1 MSQQFRGTGNQFRSE
16 DEAEILAREIDELKS
31 EINRLE
37 GELKKS
43 NSQTEEFER
52 RWYLVQDKVEDL
64 YTQSQGLS
72 NEINDFQSTIERQSV
87 ENQKLKGQQA
97 VLIDLL
103 RECLSVINTIDGD
116 DSDEIECLAE
126 LELKCEKAIEGALQ

>member
-52 RWYLVQDKVEDL
+52 RWYLAQDKVEEL
-64 YTQSQGLS
+64 YTQGQGLS

-103 RECLSVINTIDGD
+103 RECLPVLNAIDGD
-116 DSDEIECLAE
+116 NSDEIERLAN
-126 LELKCEKAIEGALQ
+126 LYLKCKKAIEGALQ